1 MKDFSPCSPP
11 ALRTQVAFMGQ
22 KLGWGMEM
30 ASCSCKSTA
39 SFPWPGE
46 RVLVPFLA
54 RHQHL
59 CGSRWFCPGLA
70 VSSSVPKW
78 DGGTP
83 ALGCHG
89 VDQEHLGV
97 SKGFLG
103 TQPLEPWCPCADKT
117 QPPFGTDHQQHSGG
131 VTYSIFQSGVV
142 QRLNCCWPLKTWQK
156 LPRDANTAPF
166 GWCDLSAELPEGE
179 QVLAYQL
186 ITMVLCPQ
194 KSLSGSVGCR
204 SRLCCANTHHT
215 CSCGCVFIM
224 CGVCSLGCVCPQGAA
239 GCCC

>member
-1 MKDFSPCSPP
+1 MLSWVRSWAWGWKWPP
-11 ALRTQVAFMGQ
+11 APVKARLPSHGR
-22 KLGWGMEM
+22 
-30 ASCSCKSTA
+30 
-39 SFPWPGE
+39 GE
-46 RVLVPFLA
+46 RVVVPLLVC
-54 RHQHL
+54 HQHL
-59 CGSRWFCPGLA
+59 CVSRWFCPGLV

-103 TQPLEPWCPCADKT
+103 TQPLEPRCPCADKT
-117 QPPFGTDHQQHSGG
+117 QPPFGIDHQQHSGG
-131 VTYSIFQSGVV
+131 VTYSFFQSGVV

-156 LPRDANTAPF
+156 LPRDANAAPF

-186 ITMVLCPQ
+186 ITMVPCPQ
-194 KSLSGSVGCR
+194 KTPSS
-204 SRLCCANTHHT
+204 
-215 CSCGCVFIM
+215 
-224 CGVCSLGCVCPQGAA
+224 SLG
-239 GCCC
+239 